1 MPQGGFEFASE
12 SHPPTQTVTYPVTGV
27 RSGLVALKST
37 GSWPRCPASSAL
49 SSRSSKH
56 SALPLRH
63 APHCTTAANPAA
75 VQPRQARRRRTG
87 AAATRPTC
95 GGSSPVLP
103 PTSAHTPALAR
114 RRDARTAVRRA
125 GRRAAATLP
134 RPQQGG
140 APQRHHRWLQL
151 QTSSH
156 LYGPQSSAGMVFHNC
171 GKSGHGDCSMGRGA
185 GVLDLVVPKFRKCL
199 PHGMPPIG

>member
-1 MPQGGFEFASE
+1 MLWAAGCRAGGWRISGAAAQRHERERERERS
-12 SHPPTQTVTYPVTGV
+12 

-125 GRRAAATLP
+125 SRRGAATLP

-140 APQRHHRWLQL
+140 LAQRHHLEHQS
-151 QTSSH
+151 QTGLCIIRASS
-156 LYGPQSSAGMVFHNC
+156 VE
-171 GKSGHGDCSMGRGA
+171 SGEHTAVNQYWNS
-185 GVLDLVVPKFRKCL
+185 VSFRFTY
-199 PHGMPPIG
+199 